1 MAKNDVVLKIEG
13 LEKKFGHI
21 QALAGI
27 SFEARR
33 GELFGLLGPNGAGKT
48 TTIRSICSIIK
59 PDAGTIEVEG
69 IKVDKHP
76 IETLKKMAVVLEECS
91 LYERLTAEE
100 NMTLFAEFH
109 GLKKDVIKKRVKQV
123 TETLELGEFSKRQ
136 FKGLSKGT
144 RQKVLLGQ
152 ALVIDPPLLIL
163 DEPTA
168 GLDVPTQ
175 KSIRDLLK
183 IIKKDRTILYST
195 HIMSEA
201 EELCDRAAII
211 DHGRIVAQDTV
222 PELLKK
228 ARAKTL
234 EDSFLKLVGRDV

>member
-1 MAKNDVVLKIEG
+1 MNEKVLVVENLVKR
-13 LEKKFGHI
+13 FGNV

-27 SFEARR
+27 SFECRR

-59 PDAGTIEVEG
+59 PDSGTIH
-69 IKVDKHP
+69 VDGVTVGKNP
-76 IETLKKMAVVLEECS
+76 IEALKRMAVVLEEGS
-91 LYERLTAEE
+91 LYDRLTSEE
-100 NMTLFAEFH
+100 NMILFAEFH
-109 GLKKDVIKKRVKQV
+109 GLKKEKIKEKVLEV
-123 TETLELGEFSKRQ
+123 AHTLELDEFLKRQ
-136 FKGLSKGT
+136 FRGLSKGN

-152 ALVIDPPLLIL
+152 ALVVDPPLLIL

-183 IIKKDRTILYST
+183 KIKKNRTILYST

-201 EELCDRAAII
+201 EELCDRLAII
-211 DHGRIVAQDTV
+211 DHGKIAAQGTV
-222 PELLKK
+222 KEICGKT
-228 ARAKTL
+228 AAKDL
-234 EDSFLKLVGRDV
+234 EQAFLKLVGKDV

>member
-1 MAKNDVVLKIEG
+1 MTDKVLVIEN
-13 LEKKFGHI
+13 LEKRFGNV
-21 QALAGI
+21 QALGGI
-27 SFEARR
+27 SFEARK

-59 PDAGTIEVEG
+59 PDAGSIEVDG
-69 IKVDKHP
+69 VNVRKHP
-76 IETLKKMAVVLEECS
+76 LEALKKMAVVLEEGS
-91 LYERLTAEE
+91 LYERLTSEE
-100 NMTLFAEFH
+100 NMILFAEFH
-109 GLKKDVIKKRVKQV
+109 GLKKDVIRERVEQV
-123 TETLELGEFSKRQ
+123 SKTLGLDEFLKRQ
-136 FKGLSKGT
+136 FKGLSKGN

-152 ALVIDPPLLIL
+152 ALVVDPPLLIL

-183 IIKKDRTILYST
+183 KIKKSRTILYST

-211 DHGRIVAQDTV
+211 DHGRLMAQGTV

-228 ARAKTL
+228 TNTKTL
-234 EDSFLKLVGRDV
+234 EESFLKLVGRNV